1 MITFLEIMQFFLG
14 AIVGL
19 GLVRYLETQQYS
31 LFNPETRL
39 KTAGI
44 LVVFVILWTLAWGL
58 LIMAVRDYLA

>member
-31 LFNPETRL
+31 LFNLETRL

-44 LVVFVILWTLAWGL
+44 LIVFVILWTLVWGL
-58 LIMAVRDYLA
+58 LIMAVRDYLG